1 MSSYNPPIY
10 YFSGIGFN
18 SAFYNVMTTGLTQSQ
33 ANALYLQKTTP
44 DTATAVETFSSGILT
59 TKVDVS
65 TSGSNMDIATGS
77 SSGNINIAT
86 AGARTGNINIG
97 SGAASSGVITI
108 GSTTSSSLFYGTSL
122 YLQSPQSG
130 SYDNYIQLLGIANS
144 LRTGPLTIAPSITSG
159 SIYLGV
165 DASATTGRTGI
176 IHIGDGNNLPAGA
189 NIHINNGTTN
199 ASTTN
204 IMNGTTTSG
213 TCNIMTGTTSTGIV
227 NIATGSGSSSVNISN
242 GTSTGTV
249 NIGNG
254 TNAVNI
260 NSSYL
265 TLGTGGKILQVQVP
279 IVIGYDPFAIYNNTL
294 GYNIKVGPFNG
305 GSLTGGVINLTN
317 ITLTVGIW
325 LVVANALFV
334 TPGANAQL
342 SISSTSASFDQ
353 NCGTIIPG
361 IAGCILQVTRVV
373 DTSRTSGGIG
383 PWYLV
388 ANSGTTTTV
397 NNILLSATRIA

>member
-1 MSSYNPPIY
+1 MSSSNPPYPYYNGITYNP
-10 YFSGIGFN
+10 
-18 SAFYNVMTTGLTQSQ
+18 AFFMTTNSGLTQAQ
-33 ANALYLQKTTP
+33 ASLLYLQKTTT

-59 TKVDVS
+59 SKVDVP
-65 TSGSNMDIATGS
+65 TSSSDMNIATGA
-77 SSGNINIAT
+77 SSGTINIGT

-97 SGAASSGVITI
+97 SGAVSSGVITI

-165 DASATTGRTGI
+165 DASATTGRTGV
-176 IHIGDGNNLPAGA
+176 IHIGDANNLPAGA

-199 ASTTN
+199 ASNTN

-213 TCNIMTGTTSTGIV
+213 TCNIMTGATSTGIV
-227 NIATGSGSSSVNISN
+227 NIATGSGSSAVNISN
-242 GTSTGTV
+242 GTTTGTV
-249 NIGNG
+249 NIGNS
-254 TNAVNI
+254 TCPVNI

-265 TLGTGGKILQVQVP
+265 TLGSVGTVVQTQVP
-279 IVIGYDPFAIYNNTL
+279 IVLGYNPNTVYNNTL
-294 GYNIKVGPFNG
+294 GYNIKVGPLNG
-305 GSLTGGVINLTN
+305 GSIPGLTATNLQN
-317 ITLTVGIW
+317 ITLTGGIW
-325 LVVANALFV
+325 LVVGSALYS
-334 TPGANAQL
+334 TPGGNMAL

-353 NCGTIIPG
+353 NCGTVVPG
-361 IAGCILQVTRVV
+361 ITNGIIQVTRVIN
-373 DTSRTSGGIG
+373 TTTSGLG

-388 ANSGTTTTV
+388 ANSGTASTV
-397 NNILLSATRIA
+397 NNIFLSGTRIG